1 VSAPRTI
8 RDHLGEILRRWR
20 FGEMRPLWPDMDDGR
35 REEWRHQADHLMRL
49 AEGAGLDIT
58 ERKRG

>member
-1 VSAPRTI
+1 MSERRTI
-8 RDHLGEILRRWR
+8 RDRLAEALRRLR
-20 FGEMRPLWPDMDDGR
+20 FGAQRPLWPDMEDGM

-58 ERKRG
+58 DRRRG